1 MTDPQLHR
9 DLGRLESQVK
19 MLAESQKITEERVQA
34 IHDAVMA
41 AKGGWRALVIVGAIS
56 SALTGVAMK
65 LAGMLRFDP

>member
-65 LAGMLRFDP
+65 LAGLLRFDP

>member
-9 DLGRLESQVK
+9 DLGKLEATV
-19 MLAESQKITEERVQA
+19 MALAESQKKTEERVQD

-65 LAGMLRFDP
+65 LAGLLRFDP